1 MFMAAILAT
10 VTTVVTH
17 ILLALVVFLV
27 GRFIIKK
34 LTAWLDGS
42 KAMAKLDSSLHTFL
56 VSFVRIGLYV
66 LLIIA
71 IISILG
77 VPMASVVT
85 VLASAGLAIGMALQ
99 GSLANLAGGI
109 MLMIFKP
116 FKVGEYV
123 EAAGAAGNVTKITMF
138 YTEILT
144 LDNKRVTVPNGAL
157 MNANVTNFSC
167 EPLRRV
173 DLTFT
178 CAKSESADRIQ
189 ALCLE
194 AIATVPK
201 ALKDPEPFARVSG
214 GTNEAMEFTV
224 RAWCQ
229 SADYW
234 DVYFDV
240 TQAIVNA
247 FGREGV
253 QAPALRVLNEQK

>member
-1 MFMAAILAT
+1 MENILSV
-10 VTTVVTH
+10 VTTVISH

-34 LTAWLDGS
+34 FVKWLD
-42 KAMAKLDSSLHTFL
+42 KTKMMEKLDPSLHTFL
-56 VSFVRIGLYV
+56 VSFIRIV
-66 LLIIA
+66 LFALLVVA

-77 VPMASVVT
+77 VPAASIIT

-99 GSLANLAGGI
+99 GSLSNLAGGI

-116 FKVGEYV
+116 FKVGDYV
-123 EAAGAAGNVTKITMF
+123 ETAGAAGNVTKITMF
-138 YTEILT
+138 YTVLTT
-144 LDNKRVTVPNGAL
+144 LDNKRVTIPNGSL
-157 MNANVTNFSC
+157 MNANVTNLTA
-167 EPLRRV
+167 EPQRRV

-178 CAKSESADRIQ
+178 CAKSESVEKIE

-201 ALKDPEPFARVSG
+201 ALQDPEPFARVSG

-224 RAWCQ
+224 RAWCDPV
-229 SADYW
+229 DYW

-240 TQAIVNA
+240 TGAIVRA

>member
-1 MFMAAILAT
+1 MENLIPT
-10 VTTVVTH
+10 ITTIVTH

-27 GRFIIKK
+27 GRFIIRKFVK
-34 LTAWLDGS
+34 WLDKS
-42 KAMAKLDSSLHTFL
+42 KMMEKLDPSLHTFL
-56 VSFVRIGLYV
+56 VSFIRIALYV
-66 LLIIA
+66 LLVIA
-71 IISILG
+71 IITILG
-77 VPMASVVT
+77 VPTASIIT

-99 GSLANLAGGI
+99 GSLSNLAGGI

-116 FKVGEYV
+116 FKVGDYV
-123 EAAGAAGNVTKITMF
+123 EAAGASGNVTKMTMF
-138 YTEILT
+138 YTVITT
-144 LDNKRVTVPNGAL
+144 LDSKRITVPNGSL
-157 MNANVTNFSC
+157 MNANVTNLTS

-178 CAKSESADRIQ
+178 CAKSENAERIQ

-194 AIATVPK
+194 AIGTVPK

-224 RAWCQ
+224 RAWCE

-240 TQAIVNA
+240 TQAIVLA

-253 QAPALRVLNEQK
+253 QAPALRVLSEQK

>member
-1 MFMAAILAT
+1 MENILSV
-10 VTTVVTH
+10 VTTVISH

-34 LTAWLDGS
+34 FVKWLDKS
-42 KAMAKLDSSLHTFL
+42 KMMEKLDPSLHTFL
-56 VSFVRIGLYV
+56 VSFIRI
-66 LLIIA
+66 LLFAILVVA

-77 VPMASVVT
+77 VPAASIIT

-99 GSLANLAGGI
+99 GSLSNLAGGI

-116 FKVGEYV
+116 FKVGDYV
-123 EAAGAAGNVTKITMF
+123 ETAGAAGNVTKITMF
-138 YTEILT
+138 YTVITT
-144 LDNKRVTVPNGAL
+144 LDNKRITVPNGSL
-157 MNANVTNFSC
+157 MNANVTNLTS

-178 CAKSESADRIQ
+178 CAKSESVEKIE

-194 AIATVPK
+194 AIASVPK

>member
-1 MFMAAILAT
+1 MASILSV

-27 GRFIIKK
+27 GRFIIRK
-34 LTAWLDGS
+34 LAGWLDKS
-42 KAMAKLDSSLHTFL
+42 KVMEKLDPSLHSFL

-123 EAAGAAGNVTKITMF
+123 EAAGASGNVTRITMF
-138 YTEILT
+138 YTEITT

-178 CAKSESADRIQ
+178 CAKSENAERIQ

-194 AIATVPK
+194 AIGTVPK

-224 RAWCQ
+224 RAWCDP
-229 SADYW
+229 ADYW

-240 TQAIVNA
+240 TGAIVRA

-253 QAPALRVLNEQK
+253 QAPALRVLSEQK

>member
-1 MFMAAILAT
+1 MVNILAV
-10 VTTVVTH
+10 VTTIVSH

-27 GRFIIKK
+27 GRFIIRKFVK
-34 LTAWLDGS
+34 WLDKS
-42 KAMAKLDSSLHTFL
+42 KMMEKLDPFL
-56 VSFVRIGLYV
+56 VSFIRIALFA
-66 LLIIA
+66 LLLVA
-71 IISILG
+71 IITILG
-77 VPMASVVT
+77 VPAASIIT

-99 GSLANLAGGI
+99 GSLSNLAGGI

-116 FKVGEYV
+116 FKVGDYV
-123 EAAGAAGNVTKITMF
+123 EAAGASGNVTKITMF
-138 YTEILT
+138 YTVITT
-144 LDNKRVTVPNGAL
+144 LDNKRITVPNGSL
-157 MNANVTNFSC
+157 MNANVTNLTS

-178 CAKSESADRIQ
+178 CAKSESVEKIE

-194 AIATVPK
+194 AIASVPK

-224 RAWCQ
+224 RAWCE

>member
-1 MFMAAILAT
+1 MEAILST
-10 VTTVVTH
+10 VTTIVGH

-27 GRFIIKK
+27 GKFIIKK
-34 LTAWLDGS
+34 LTGWLDKS
-42 KAMAKLDSSLHTFL
+42 KMMEKLDSSLHTFL

-123 EAAGAAGNVTKITMF
+123 EAAGASGNVTKITMF
-138 YTEILT
+138 YTEITT
-144 LDNKRVTVPNGAL
+144 LDNKRVTVPNGSL

-178 CAKSESADRIQ
+178 CAKSENAERIQ

-194 AIATVPK
+194 AIGTVPK

-224 RAWCQ
+224 RAWCE

-240 TQAIVNA
+240 TQAIVLA

>member
-1 MFMAAILAT
+1 MAAILGT
-10 VTTVVTH
+10 VTTVVSH
-17 ILLALVVFLV
+17 VLLALVVYLV
-27 GRFIIKK
+27 GRFIIKHLVK
-34 LTAWLDGS
+34 W
-42 KAMAKLDSSLHTFL
+42 LDSSKMMEKLDPSLHSFL
-56 VSFVRIGLYV
+56 VSFVRIVLYA
-66 LLIIA
+66 LLIIS
-71 IISILG
+71 IIGILG
-77 VPMASVVT
+77 VPMASVVA
-85 VLASAGLAIGMALQ
+85 VLASAGLAVGMALQ

-116 FKVGEYV
+116 FKVGDYV
-123 EAAGAAGNVTKITMF
+123 ETAGAAGNVTAITMF
-138 YTEILT
+138 YTVITT
-144 LDNKRVTVPNGAL
+144 LDNKRVTVPNGSL
-157 MNANVTNFSC
+157 MNANVTNFSS

-178 CAKSESADRIQ
+178 CAKSESAERIQ

-194 AIATVPK
+194 AIGTVPK

-214 GTNEAMEFTV
+214 GSNEAMEFTV

-229 SADYW
+229 NADYW

-240 TQAIVNA
+240 TQAIVAA

>member
-1 MFMAAILAT
+1 MAAILS
-10 VTTVVTH
+10 VVTSVVSS

-27 GRFIIKK
+27 GRFIIRK
-34 LTAWLDGS
+34 LVKWLDNS
-42 KAMAKLDSSLHTFL
+42 RMMEKLDPSLHTFL
-56 VSFVRIGLYV
+56 VSFVRIGLFV
-66 LLIIA
+66 ILVIA

-123 EAAGAAGNVTKITMF
+123 ETAGASGNVTKITMF
-138 YTEILT
+138 YTIITT
-144 LDNKRVTVPNGAL
+144 LDNKRITVPNGAL
-157 MNANVTNFSC
+157 MNANVVNFSA

-178 CAKSESADRIQ
+178 CAKSENAERIQ
-189 ALCLE
+189 DLCLA

-224 RAWCQ
+224 RAWCE

-240 TQAIVNA
+240 TQAIVQA

-253 QAPALRVLNEQK
+253 QAPALRVLSEQK

>member
-1 MFMAAILAT
+1 MASILSV

-27 GRFIIKK
+27 GRFIIRK
-34 LTAWLDGS
+34 LAGWLDKS
-42 KAMAKLDSSLHTFL
+42 KVMEKLDPSLHSFL

-123 EAAGAAGNVTKITMF
+123 EAAGASGNVTRITMF
-138 YTEILT
+138 YTEITT

-178 CAKSESADRIQ
+178 CAKSENAERIQ

-194 AIATVPK
+194 AIGTVPK

-224 RAWCQ
+224 RAWCE

-240 TQAIVNA
+240 TQAIVAA

>member
-1 MFMAAILAT
+1 MASILSV

-27 GRFIIKK
+27 GRFIIRK
-34 LTAWLDGS
+34 LAGWLDKS
-42 KAMAKLDSSLHTFL
+42 KVMEKLDPSLHSFL

-123 EAAGAAGNVTKITMF
+123 EAAGASGNVTRITMF
-138 YTEILT
+138 YTEITT

-178 CAKSESADRIQ
+178 CAKSENAERIQ

-194 AIATVPK
+194 AIGTVPK

-224 RAWCQ
+224 RAWCDP
-229 SADYW
+229 ADYW

-240 TQAIVNA
+240 TGAIVRA

>member
-1 MFMAAILAT
+1 MAAILS
-10 VTTVVTH
+10 VVTSVVSS

-27 GRFIIKK
+27 GRFIIRK
-34 LTAWLDGS
+34 LVKWLDNS
-42 KAMAKLDSSLHTFL
+42 RMMEKLDPSLHTFL
-56 VSFVRIGLYV
+56 VSFVRIGLFV
-66 LLIIA
+66 LLVIA

-123 EAAGAAGNVTKITMF
+123 ETAGASGNVTKITMF
-138 YTEILT
+138 YTVITT
-144 LDNKRVTVPNGAL
+144 LDNKRITVPNGAL
-157 MNANVTNFSC
+157 MNANVVNFSA

-178 CAKSESADRIQ
+178 CAKSENAERIQ
-189 ALCLE
+189 DLCLA

-224 RAWCQ
+224 RAWCE

-240 TQAIVNA
+240 TQAIVQA

-253 QAPALRVLNEQK
+253 QAPALRVLSEQK

>member
-1 MFMAAILAT
+1 MDNILAV
-10 VTTVVTH
+10 VTTIVSH

-27 GRFIIKK
+27 GRFIIRKFVK
-34 LTAWLDGS
+34 WLDKS
-42 KAMAKLDSSLHTFL
+42 KMMEKLDPSLHTFL
-56 VSFVRIGLYV
+56 VSFIRIALFV
-66 LLIIA
+66 LLVVA
-71 IISILG
+71 IITILG
-77 VPMASVVT
+77 VPTASIIT

-99 GSLANLAGGI
+99 GSLSNLAGGI

-116 FKVGEYV
+116 FKVGDYV
-123 EAAGAAGNVTKITMF
+123 EAAGASGNVTKMTMF
-138 YTEILT
+138 YTVITT
-144 LDNKRVTVPNGAL
+144 LDNKRITVPNGSL
-157 MNANVTNFSC
+157 MNANVTNLTS

-178 CAKSESADRIQ
+178 CAKSESVEKIE

-194 AIATVPK
+194 AIGTVPK

-224 RAWCQ
+224 RAWCDP
-229 SADYW
+229 ADYW

-240 TQAIVNA
+240 TGAIVRA

-253 QAPALRVLNEQK
+253 QAPALRVLSEQK